1 MAINKQTIISA
12 FDDKLTLLQWL
23 KTINKALDKAVLTGV
38 EVRQKGNA
46 TFTFV
51 VTFEDGTEL
60 ESNRFVL
67 AQGESINGATI
78 RNGHLYLSLTNGDEL
93 DAGNVKPVTS
103 FEINASQH
111 LIVNYGDGTSQDLGA
126 IFTGNINVDGKVSA
140 NILESNEYIR
150 PKNTDEQINISPNF
164 LGISKT
170 IATTNADIT
179 EGVTSGSGAVVFD
192 FAKARVSNGK
202 LNIVIAGHLTI
213 NSDNLVI
220 GYRTRMPNWKIIL
233 PDTILSKIYPID
245 GGLYNVILG
254 GKTYCYIASNGD
266 VPPNSN
272 SFKENAIFYSIAK
285 SNNYIDLTM
294 SLSNA
299 TYEANST
306 FSFRF
311 ETNLILW
318 QTTIY

>member
-23 KTINKALDKAVLTGV
+23 KTINKALDEAVLTGV

-126 IFTGNINVDGKVSA
+126 IFSGNVNIDGKVSA

-150 PKNTDEQINISPNF
+150 PKNTNEQINVSPDF
-164 LGISKT
+164 LGTTMT
-170 IATTNADIT
+170 IGTANADIT
-179 EGVTSGSGAVVFD
+179 ENVTSGSGTIVFD

-202 LNIVIAGHLTI
+202 LNIAIAGHLTI
-213 NSDNLVI
+213 DSDNLVI
-220 GYRTRMPNWKIIL
+220 GTRTRLSNWVIYLPMSLLDKIF
-233 PDTILSKIYPID
+233 PID
-245 GGLYNVILG
+245 GGLYSVVLG
-254 GKTYCYIASNGD
+254 GKAYCYIASSGN
-266 VPPNSN
+266 VPPNNN
-272 SFKENAIFYSIAK
+272 SFKNDAILYSITKFNAGI
-285 SNNYIDLTM
+285 NVGV
-294 SLSNA
+294 SLSN
-299 TYEANST
+299 TTFEANKT
-306 FSFRF
+306 YSFTL
-311 ETNLILW
+311 ETNVIL
-318 QTTIY
+318 